1 MKDIISKLKIN
12 DDPLESYDNKSV
24 VPFTMD
30 NKLQRDVLD
39 LHHTEKTHLADREAE
54 HLLEIGRLA
63 DQEQIEGP
71 ATAEVSHDDGIDR
84 HGGEETAPWSLE
96 FLWWARN
103 RGSDLTDNL
112 RAQFQG
118 STWVMYCVMFSFSR
132 VSSISGVNST
142 QIGSLLL
149 LTWLKSLLNLD

>member
-96 FLWWARN
+96 FLWWAREE
-103 RGSDLTDNL
+103 GPDLTDSWLNFMG
-112 RAQFQG
+112 QFQR
-118 STWVMYCVMFSFSR
+118 STWVMYWVMFSFVKLVTNFKGQLHSNR
-132 VSSISGVNST
+132 
-142 QIGSLLL
+142 
-149 LTWLKSLLNLD
+149 

>member
-1 MKDIISKLKIN
+1 
-12 DDPLESYDNKSV
+12 
-24 VPFTMD
+24 MD

-84 HGGEETAPWSLE
+84 HGGEETEPWSLE
-96 FLWWARN
+96 FLWWAGN

-118 STWVMYCVMFSFSR
+118 STWVCIGLCFHFQACHR
-132 VSSISGVNST
+132 FQGST
-142 QIGSLLL
+142 A
-149 LTWLKSLLNLD
+149 LK